1 MKVLVTGFEPFG
13 PWQRNPSGE
22 TARHLDGAIIVDA
35 EIAGLVLPVSFK
47 RASAP
52 LIAAIDELRPDVV
65 LSLGQGEAVGI
76 RVERVAVNRCSAPKG
91 GDNDGYE
98 PCGEPIIPAGPDAY
112 TATLPVAEIVD
123 LLSNVKFNA
132 APSDSAGEFLCNYV
146 MYTTLHHITTHQ
158 LPTRA
163 GFIHASPLREE
174 VPDLTNGK
182 GMRLK
187 KWIDFTEAVLY
198 LLRTAVAV

>member
-22 TARHLDGAIIVDA
+22 TALHLDGATIIDA
-35 EIAGLVLPVSFK
+35 EITGLVLPVSFQ
-47 RASAP
+47 RAAAP
-52 LIAAIDELRPDVV
+52 LLAAIDGIRPDVV
-65 LSLGQGEAVGI
+65 LNLGQGEAVGV
-76 RVERVAVNRCSAPKG
+76 RVERVAVNRCTAPEG

-98 PCGEPIIPAGPDAY
+98 PDGEPIVVNGPETY
-112 TATLPVAEIVD
+112 STTLPVTEIVE
-123 LLSNVKFNA
+123 LLSNVKFNTQA
-132 APSDSAGEFLCNYV
+132 SDSAGEFLCNSI
-146 MYTTLHHITTHQ
+146 MYTTLHHIATHQ
-158 LPTRA
+158 LPIRA
-163 GFIHASPLREE
+163 GLIQASPLREE

-198 LLRTAVAV
+198 LLRTSVMV